1 MDKHQ
6 FQDWL
11 QKSSWSD
18 PLASPLIMGVLNVTP
33 DSFSDG
39 NEFFSVDKAVAKA
52 LHLIEDGADLI
63 DVGGESTRP
72 GASPVTLMEEIARV
86 VPVIRALRTVSD
98 TVISIDTYKP
108 EVMAAAVAAGADMIN
123 DVQALQAPGA
133 VELVANLKVPICLM
147 HMKGTPQHMQQNP
160 TYVQGVV
167 AEVMD
172 FFNERIQRCI
182 DAGMAKE
189 KIILDPGFGFGKQ
202 VHHNLT
208 LIKQL
213 ARFSVFKLPILLGVS
228 RKSTIGKILGREVNG
243 RLIGSIVLGALAV
256 INGANILRTHDVQ
269 ETKEALTMLR
279 MIQHANDI

>member
-1 MDKHQ
+1 
-6 FQDWL
+6 
-11 QKSSWSD
+11 
-18 PLASPLIMGVLNVTP
+18 MGVLNVTP

>member
-182 DAGMAKE
+182 DAGMARE

>member
-182 DAGMAKE
+182 DAGMARE

-213 ARFSVFKLPILLGVS
+213 SRFSVFKLPILLGVS